1 MATLYE
7 IDQAILAVIE
17 TGYQVDMETGEILFD
32 CDDLEN
38 LQAEKDRKLE
48 GCACY
53 VKNLLAE
60 CEALR
65 NEEMALAVRR
75 KQKEKRIEHM
85 KTYIAASMKLDDLSK
100 FETPKCKLSFRKST
114 ALEITDESRIPR
126 NYTNEV
132 ITYKPDKARIK
143 DAIKLG
149 AFVPGAQLVERKN
162 LQLK

>member
-7 IDQAILAVIE
+7 IDKAILAVIE
-17 TGYQVDMETGEILFD
+17 NGYQVDMETGEILFD
-32 CDDLEN
+32 CDDLES

-53 VKNLLAE
+53 VKNLLADV
-60 CEALR
+60 EALKF
-65 NEEMALAVRR
+65 EEMALATRR
-75 KQKEKRIEHM
+75 RQKEKQIEHM
-85 KTYIAASMKLDDLSK
+85 KRYLAASMDLDGMK
-100 FETPKCKLSFRKST
+100 TFETPKCKLSFRKST
-114 ALEITDESRIPR
+114 ALEIRDESRIPQ
-126 NYTNEV
+126 NYVNEV

-149 AFVPGAQLVERKN
+149 AIVPGCQLVETKN

>member
-7 IDQAILAVIE
+7 IDKAILSVIE
-17 TGYQVDMETGEILFD
+17 MGYQVDMETGEILFD
-32 CDDLEN
+32 CDDLES
-38 LQAEKDRKLE
+38 LQAAKDKKLE

-53 VKNLLAE
+53 VKNLQADV
-60 CEALR
+60 EALKF
-65 NEEMALAVRR
+65 EEMALATRR

-85 KTYIAASMKLDDLSK
+85 KRYLAASMKLDDLAT

-114 ALEITDESRIPR
+114 ALEITNESQIPQS
-126 NYTNEV
+126 YLNEI
-132 ITYKPDKARIK
+132 ITYKPDKAKIK

-149 AFVPGAQLVERKN
+149 AIVPGCQLVQRSN